1 MTFTKAV
8 VVIIVSGFIASPAL
22 AQTGRTRRTV
32 APRATSTRVIV
43 HEMSGTPIPGVHVT
57 VLGGG
62 GEQATTDAG
71 GVATVKLGRTASR
84 IRFERQGFI
93 TLEREIAIG
102 TVPPAELEVAL
113 NAAPP
118 PPPPPPPPPSK
129 PQPQRPVATSG
140 SVGPPT
146 SVSIPTFLDKNFI
159 GREAYK
165 ESILGCTPD
174 ATARLLQVREPLA
187 DHASPDADEVLYVV
201 AGQGVLRM
209 GDHAFPLE
217 PGSVSVI
224 PRGVTR
230 GIERRGR
237 TPLVMLSTTAG
248 VPCPDGAGAPPRGR

>member
-84 IRFERQGFI
+84 IR
-93 TLEREIAIG
+93 
-102 TVPPAELEVAL
+102 VA
-113 NAAPP
+113 
-118 PPPPPPPPPSK
+118 
-129 PQPQRPVATSG
+129 R
-140 SVGPPT
+140 
-146 SVSIPTFLDKNFI
+146 
-159 GREAYK
+159 
-165 ESILGCTPD
+165 
-174 ATARLLQVREPLA
+174 
-187 DHASPDADEVLYVV
+187 
-201 AGQGVLRM
+201 QGVLRM